1 MRIKTRMPV
10 MISNFTDLEFS
21 REFIN
26 LVILEGKNEIEAIV
40 TK

>member
-1 MRIKTRMPV
+1 